1 MYIQDEYDEWG
12 SRDNE
17 PHQNNNKPQLSL
29 THSHHTYAGTE
40 GKQSASVNYQI
51 NVYDSF
57 TDNVIR
63 ELNLRF
69 NNSHKVAINLMP
81 SQQAERDDNAI
92 QTIRDNYETF
102 LTGL

>member
-1 MYIQDEYDEWG
+1 M
-12 SRDNE
+12 
-17 PHQNNNKPQLSL
+17 PL
-29 THSHHTYAGTE
+29 THRHHTYAGTE
-40 GKQSASVNYQI
+40 GKQSASVNYQL

-69 NNSHKVAINLMP
+69 NNSHKVAKNLIQ
-81 SQQAERDDNAI
+81 SQQGERVDNAI
-92 QTIRDNYETF
+92 QVIRDNYEKF